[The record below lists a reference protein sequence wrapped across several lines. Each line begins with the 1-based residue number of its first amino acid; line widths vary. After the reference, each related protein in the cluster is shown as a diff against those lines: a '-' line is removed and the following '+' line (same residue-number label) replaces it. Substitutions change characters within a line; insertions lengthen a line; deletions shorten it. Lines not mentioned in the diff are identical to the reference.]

1 MGAILNGASPVVSPS
16 IKMATKLKE
25 APRLKRPVS
34 RRGAAYQVVLREGG
48 GTSLTVLVE
57 DRVLYPKALAWNR
70 LLSSDRGRQIDAD
83 REAQTWRR
91 NAHEA
96 ILELAA
102 VGQVPPKSA
111 EAFIVAAAKS
121 GVVQVEMAWSREDAG
136 WAARV
141 FPWEALL
148 ALATK
153 DEREKLRQEDFE
165 VVRLLTG
172 GAQVKAATGLP
183 SFAVSECAETEGYDT
198 RTERS
203 AIESAL
209 EVSMQTLGAK
219 TLDEL
224 AAEVRAKKPRI
235 IHLVTPSAEK
245 GVAISTKDMAVL
257 DEQLTERVAKAVA
270 SSGAEIVVFSSCYTG
285 RRLAPLA
292 VAHGAKISI
301 GFQGEVMDASVPVF
315 FGAFYRAWKKD
326 SDVLGALR
334 AGLAANKMQAD
345 PAALGTVT
353 LWSSVDL
360 LAKAPAE
367 NLANEKLVDFA
378 VPAGVG
384 PIPPADAKAAL
395 PVNCEL
401 EEALNYSV
409 LHNSRGGLFK
419 TFTITKIREGAMDPL
434 EITVKLDT
442 GLDRP
447 AECHF
452 FADLPDEADRQQD
465 LAASVSLPLGSQLLR
480 QRGETLL
487 ATVEIAILCGKTQVF
502 HRMRSIKLLPCDE
515 WRDDASGRHFL
526 PSFIF
531 PRDPAVR
538 DILSASQPFLRALCD
553 QPQAGFD
560 GYQCGFSANADDAV
574 ALQTRAIWAALQHSM
589 RLDYVNPPPAY
600 TNASQRL
607 RTPEEILR
615 ARRGTCIEL
624 ALLLA
629 SCWEHVGIFPLI
641 FLTSGH
647 AFCGYW
653 TSETARTGFI
663 EGLPKLL
670 KHARADGETPGQKA
684 IGGVR
689 EKKTAEPWMF
699 AEPHHLAGIRV
710 EAREGRLVPV
720 EATFIPLQRSFAD
733 AVSESKRLLEDL
745 RGPEEFDGMIDVQT
759 ARERGVTPL
768 AIITQGTAA

>member
-1 MGAILNGASPVVSPS
+1 MVL
-16 IKMATKLKE
+16 
-25 APRLKRPVS
+25 
-34 RRGAAYQVVLREGG
+34 AAE
-48 GTSLTVLVE
+48 VE

-70 LLSSDRGRQIDAD
+70 LLSSDRGRQIDKD
-83 REAQTWRR
+83 KEARSWRA

-96 ILELAA
+96 ILELGMLGGLTKKH
-102 VGQVPPKSA
+102 V
-111 EAFIVAAAKS
+111 EDFIVAAAAS
-121 GVVQVEMAWSREDAG
+121 GVVQVEMVWQQESMG

-153 DEREKLRQEDFE
+153 DERTRIAQEDF
-165 VVRLLTG
+165 VVLRVLTG
-172 GAQVKAATGLP
+172 GDKTT
-183 SFAVSECAETEGYDT
+183 VSGGAPGFGVTECAEAAGFDYK
-198 RTERS
+198 TERA
-203 AIESAL
+203 AIEAAL
-209 EVSMQTLGAK
+209 QGTMQTLGAK
-219 TLDEL
+219 SLLEL
-224 AAEVRAKKPRI
+224 QAEVAAKKPKI
-235 IHLVTPSAEK
+235 VHLVLNSAEK
-245 GVAISTKDMAVL
+245 GVAISTKDM
-257 DEQLTERVAKAVA
+257 EQLKEGIDEHLTEQVAEAVA
-270 SSGAEIVVFSSCYTG
+270 AHGAEIVVFSSCYTG

-292 VAHGAKISI
+292 VAHGARVAV
-301 GFQGEVMDASVPVF
+301 GFHGEVMDSSIPVF
-315 FGAFYRAWKKD
+315 FGAFYRAWKKAPD
-326 SDVLGALR
+326 ALR
-334 AGLAANKMQAD
+334 ALRDGLAANKSQAD
-345 PAALGTVT
+345 PNALGTVT

-360 LAKAPAE
+360 IGQRAAAAAKPKDE
-367 NLANEKLVDFA
+367 TLVDFS
-378 VPAGVG
+378 VPVGVG
-384 PIPPADAKAAL
+384 AIKPADAKAAL

-419 TFTITKIREGAMDPL
+419 CFTITKIREGAMDAL
-434 EITVKLDT
+434 EVTVRLDT

-452 FADLPDEADRQQD
+452 FVDLPEEAPRQQD
-465 LAASVSLPLGSQLLR
+465 LAASVTLPLGSQLLR

-487 ATVEIAILCGKTQVF
+487 ATVEIAIKCGVVQVF
-502 HRMRSIKLLPCDE
+502 HILKSIKLLPCDE
-515 WRDDASGRHFL
+515 WRDDTTGRHFL
-526 PSFIF
+526 PSFVF

-560 GYQCGFSANADDAV
+560 GYQGGFSSNPDEAV
-574 ALQTRAIWAALQHSM
+574 ALQTRAIWAALQHTL

-629 SCWEHVGIFPLI
+629 SCWEHVGIFPVL

-647 AFCGYW
+647 AFAGYW
-653 TSETARTGFI
+653 TSETARLGFI
-663 EGLPKLL
+663 EGLTRMP
-670 KHARADGETPGQKA
+670 KHAKATGKVTGEKVL
-684 IGGVR
+684 GGGR
-689 EKKTAEPWMF
+689 EKKASEPWMF
-699 AEPHHLAGIRV
+699 AEPHHLAGIRAEV
-710 EAREGRLVPV
+710 LKGGLVPV
-720 EATFIPLQRSFAD
+720 EATYIPLQRSFTD
-733 AVSESKRLLEDL
+733 AVSESRQLLADL

-768 AIITQGTAA
+768 AIITQGTVA